1 MEELHIN
8 VDEKA
13 ESQLTKRKQEEKT
26 EGGVIEAS
34 SKKSCENGTDN
45 RLRMKGKEKMTAVE
59 QVFIGNELLF
69 QARAVRLVNFFSVSL
84 SASQTPGAPP
94 APDLETFFEGFG
106 VKGETIAKLKEL
118 GFTSKAITANF
129 DELPLIVVSIK
140 QHSCHLTIEEEQ
152 GIKCAA
158 KYWQKGII
166 KMMAVE
172 QKWKEKMTALE
183 QGIKCTAKHWQK
195 EENSPVIRVSGDN
208 KGDSSSQTEGQ
219 SQQTST
225 GQGIRAVPAGNTHEA
240 PFSNQR
246 AEMPEDASTDLSMGD
261 WLAMGDLDIVKQY
274 PEFKLSDQHC
284 NLPAKTI
291 SGNELVASN
300 GWVPGFGVSED
311 GHIEAIFDFDAL
323 FDTSS
328 QRK

>member
-1 MEELHIN
+1 MVVSLLLSHLGGCEEAGKEKGHIRSHLLGDKCSAVSGSPSSCTEDTMEELHIN
-8 VDEKA
+8 VDDKA
-13 ESQLTKRKQEEKT
+13 ESQLMKRKQEEKT

-59 QVFIGNELLF
+59 Q
-69 QARAVRLVNFFSVSL
+69 Q
-84 SASQTPGAPP
+84 QPPGAPP

-118 GFTSKAITANF
+118 GFTSKAFTANF

-172 QKWKEKMTALE
+172 QKWKEKMTAVE
-183 QGIKCTAKHWQK
+183 QGIKCIAKHWQK
-195 EENSPVIRVSGDN
+195 GVYNPTTPQYQLQIS
-208 KGDSSSQTEGQ
+208 
-219 SQQTST
+219 
-225 GQGIRAVPAGNTHEA
+225 
-240 PFSNQR
+240 
-246 AEMPEDASTDLSMGD
+246 LS
-261 WLAMGDLDIVKQY
+261 
-274 PEFKLSDQHC
+274 
-284 NLPAKTI
+284 
-291 SGNELVASN
+291 
-300 GWVPGFGVSED
+300 
-311 GHIEAIFDFDAL
+311 
-323 FDTSS
+323 
-328 QRK
+328 

>member
-8 VDEKA
+8 VDDKA
-13 ESQLTKRKQEEKT
+13 ESQLMKRKQEEKT

-59 QVFIGNELLF
+59 Q
-69 QARAVRLVNFFSVSL
+69 QP
-84 SASQTPGAPP
+84 PGAPP

-118 GFTSKAITANF
+118 GFTSKAFTANF

-158 KYWQKGII
+158 KYWQK
-166 KMMAVE
+166 
-172 QKWKEKMTALE
+172 EK
-183 QGIKCTAKHWQK
+183 
-195 EENSPVIRVSGDN
+195 NSPVIRVSGNN

-225 GQGIRAVPAGNTHEA
+225 GQGIPAVPAGNTHEA

-274 PEFKLSDQHC
+274 PELKLSNQHC

-291 SGNELVASN
+291 SGNELVAIN